1 MRRVAQFLLVIFVA
15 ILIMA
20 LGGGRDEADSLSTQI
35 SDAAQQ
41 LSISN
46 DDEAILWYA
55 PHRGTNQTYWVAIGA
70 GPRCAQRPCP
80 TMEKSFL
87 TVHTEGRD
95 SGVSYS
101 YQRYVSVPQPL
112 KVTKNGARVEIILRK
127 MGDEI
132 EVAAMR

>member
-20 LGGGRDEADSLSTQI
+20 LGGGRDEADTLSTQI
-35 SDAAQQ
+35 IDAAQQ

-46 DDEAILWYA
+46 DDEAILFYA
-55 PHRGTNQTYWVAIGA
+55 PHSGTGQTYWVAIGS
-70 GPRCAQRPCP
+70 GPRCPQRPCEG
-80 TMEKSFL
+80 TEKSFL
-87 TVHTEGRD
+87 AVHTEGRD

-112 KVTKNGARVEIILRK
+112 KVTKSGDRVEIVLRK
-127 MGDEI
+127 VGDEI
-132 EVAAMR
+132 EVVALR